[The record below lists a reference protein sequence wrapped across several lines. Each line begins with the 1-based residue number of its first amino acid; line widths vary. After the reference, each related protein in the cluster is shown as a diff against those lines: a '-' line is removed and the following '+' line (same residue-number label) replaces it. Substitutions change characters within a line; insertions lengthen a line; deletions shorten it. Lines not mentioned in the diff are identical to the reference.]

1 MTHAIEGAGCL
12 MARRDEFTLP
22 GAEPRYAPDLA
33 IEPRHTEVRLRFDL
47 ESRRAEGSVT
57 HTVRANRAGARALR
71 LDAVALLDLA
81 VEADGDGALSW
92 RYDGRAVD
100 LAWREPFAE
109 GEERAVTVRYRVEDP
124 VSGMLFSAPEPRY
137 PSRALFVATDH
148 ETERARYWLPCV
160 DYPAAR
166 ATFDFHLTAR
176 EELTILANGLLVAE
190 RRNGDGTKTA
200 HWRLDF
206 PCPSYLCCLAVG
218 AFARADDE
226 AVGGRPIAYFGV
238 AARSPEMLRRTFD
251 RTPAMMRWM
260 ERRLGVPFPFPKYF
274 QIALPEIGGAM
285 ENISLVTWDDVF
297 LLDATLAPER
307 RRRADEVNVHEMAH
321 AYFGDAVVCRHFEH
335 SWLKES
341 WATYMEGVWLE
352 ETLGRD
358 ERDYFLWRA
367 ARQYREEA
375 DERYVRPI
383 VTRTYNASWDLF
395 DRHLYPGGAWRIHM
409 LRARLGDDAFWAAVR
424 DYLERF
430 SGKVVETDDF
440 RRTLE
445 RASGLNLTRFFDEW
459 IYAPGYP
466 KLQASFRH
474 DAGRG
479 EGTLAVEQTQ
489 VDAAKGVGLFHFDL
503 DVDWEDSR
511 GWHRATIAFET
522 ARAVLVLPMPEPPR
536 QLRLDRDLKALFAL
550 ESDFGDDLLRRT
562 LVEAEDVCGRIAA
575 AEALVRSGARRNL
588 RAVADAMAK
597 EPFWGA
603 REAVGTILGASL
615 QAEAIE
621 PLAAMLLAEREPMA
635 MAALARACGKMRD
648 PRLRDALARFLDAD
662 PPPVAR
668 AAALESLGA
677 QRDERDLARLEAASR
692 DEGIH
697 GLVRSGAL
705 LGLGASRHARALE
718 LLERRIAYGEE
729 GDEARPAAVEAYAR
743 CARAAERAKREHAVS
758 RLVDLTRDPRPRVRL
773 RAAAM
778 LAELHAASAADAIE
792 AMKRL
797 HPEQDAPKLERH
809 LVKLRKGPEGDETVA
824 LRKQVEKLEER
835 LRKLDERLQDLEAKG
850 T

>member
-1 MTHAIEGAGCL
+1 MTHAIEDGGCL
-12 MARRDEFTLP
+12 GARRDDFALP
-22 GAEPRYAPDLA
+22 GAEPSYAPDLA
-33 IEPRHTEVRLRFDL
+33 LEPRHTEVRLRFDL
-47 ESRRAEGSVT
+47 DARRAEGSVT
-57 HTVRANRAGARALR
+57 HTVRANRAGARTLR
-71 LDAVALLDLA
+71 LDAVALLDLSA
-81 VEADGDGALSW
+81 SAEGDAALAW

-100 LAWREPFAE
+100 VAWREPFAA
-109 GEERAVTVRYRVEDP
+109 GEERAVTVHYRVEDP
-124 VSGMLFSAPEPRY
+124 VSGMIFSAPEPRY

-166 ATFDFHLTAR
+166 TTFDFYLTAR
-176 EELTILANGLLVAE
+176 EELTILANGVLVAE
-190 RRNGDGTKTA
+190 QSRGDGTKTA
-200 HWRLDF
+200 HWRLDY

-218 AFARADDE
+218 AFSRADDE
-226 AVGGRPIAYFGV
+226 PVGGRPIAYFAV
-238 AARSPEMLRRTFD
+238 AGRSPEMLRRTFD

-285 ENISLVTWDDVF
+285 ENISLVTWDDLF
-297 LLDATLAPER
+297 LLDETLAPER
-307 RRRADEVNVHEMAH
+307 RRRVDGVNVHEMAH

-367 ARQYREEA
+367 AREYREEA

-383 VTRTYNASWDLF
+383 VTRTYSASWDLF

-409 LRARLGDDAFWAAVR
+409 LRALLGDGPFWAAVR
-424 DYLERF
+424 DYLESF
-430 SGKVVETDDF
+430 AGKVVETDDF
-440 RRTLE
+440 RRKLE
-445 RASGLNLTRFFDEW
+445 RASGLNLTRFFDQW

-466 KLQASFRH
+466 RLKASFRH

-479 EGTLAVEQTQ
+479 EGTLALEQTQ
-489 VDAAKGVGLFHFDL
+489 ADAARGVGLFRFDL

-511 GWHRATIAFET
+511 GWHRRTIALEK
-522 ARAVLVLPMPEPPR
+522 ARTVAVLPMPEPPR
-536 QLRLDRDLKALFAL
+536 QLRVDRDLKVLFAL
-550 ESDFGDDLLRRT
+550 EADLGEDLLGRT
-562 LVEAEDVCGRIAA
+562 LVEAGDVCGRIAA
-575 AEALVRSGARRNL
+575 AEALIRTGARKNL
-588 RAVADAMAK
+588 RAVAEAMAK
-597 EPFWGA
+597 EPFWGV

-615 QAEAIE
+615 QAEAVE
-621 PLAAMLLAEREPMA
+621 PLAAMLLREREPMA

-648 PRLRDALARFLDAD
+648 ARLRDALARFLDAG
-662 PPPVAR
+662 PPPAAR
-668 AAALESLGA
+668 AAALESLGF
-677 QRDERDLARLEAASR
+677 QRDERDLPRLEAASR
-692 DEGIH
+692 EEGIH

-705 LGLGASRHARALE
+705 LGLGASLHARALE
-718 LLERRIAYGEE
+718 LLEGRVAYGEE
-729 GDEARPAAVEAYAR
+729 TDEARPAAVEAYAR
-743 CARAAERAKREHAVS
+743 CARAAERGERERAVS

-778 LAELHAASAADAIE
+778 LAELGAASAAGAIE

-809 LVKLRKGPEGDETVA
+809 LVRLRKGPEGDETVA

-835 LRKLDERLQDLEAKG
+835 LRKLDERIQNLEAKG